1 MMIVEQVFAALVLI
15 VNKGVDY
22 LLLHVRLRDDFAFTI
37 GTTLHPTIALELRVL
52 QLYRGLTRLILGRYR
67 LYIM

>member
-22 LLLHVRLRDDFAFTI
+22 LLLHVRLRDDFVFTI
-37 GTTLHPTIALELRVL
+37 GNTLHPTIALELRVL